1 MKLYLLQ
8 HGDALGKEVD
18 PARPLSRN
26 GKDDIAQIAEFL
38 NDHVTLGEIVHS
50 GKTRARQSAEILANV
65 LVPNVSPK
73 AIEGISP
80 NDSVEA
86 FAKEILRSENNLLIV
101 GHLPFLSKLV
111 AFLTTGATK
120 AFVDFTPGS
129 MLCLTTVTPNEW
141 LIQWMLRPTL
151 IHDIKAGDNV

>member
-18 PARPLSRN
+18 PARPLSQN

-38 NDHVTLGEIVHS
+38 KDHVTLAEIMHS
-50 GKTRARQSAEILANV
+50 GKTRARQSAEILANA
-65 LVPNVSPK
+65 LAPNVSPR
-73 AIEGISP
+73 AIEGIGP

-86 FAKEILRSENNLLIV
+86 FAQEILPSENNLLIV
-101 GHLPFLSKLV
+101 GHLPFLSKLA
-111 AFLTTGATK
+111 AFLITGSTK
-120 AFVDFTPGS
+120 AIVDFTPGS

-141 LIQWMLRPTL
+141 LIQWMLRPAL
-151 IHDIKAGDNV
+151 MHDIKTGNNV